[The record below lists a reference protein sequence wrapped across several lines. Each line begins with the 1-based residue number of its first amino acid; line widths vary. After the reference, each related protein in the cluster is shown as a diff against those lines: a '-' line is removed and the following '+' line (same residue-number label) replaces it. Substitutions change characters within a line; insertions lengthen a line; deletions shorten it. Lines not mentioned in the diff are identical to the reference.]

1 MDHTVNIHVR
11 IVNVFLI
18 HRAKAIPLPR
28 NKVHNTQG
36 RSFKVDFMVDPNG
49 CITAHTCAFSIIL
62 PRLKYTAN
70 EDNFLLFQEALMAVI
85 QPCTKEF
92 NMA

>member
-1 MDHTVNIHVR
+1 MYFLFTGLKQFLRHVTGST
-11 IVNVFLI
+11 
-18 HRAKAIPLPR
+18 IP
-28 NKVHNTQG
+28 KE
-36 RSFKVDFMVDPNG
+36 RSIKVDFMVDPNG

-62 PRLKYTAN
+62 PRLKFTAN
-70 EDNFLLFQEALMAVI
+70 EDNFLLFQEALTAVI